1 MSKKPFNWSL
11 YIEKQ
16 TQAILE
22 RLQSC
27 DKILYLEV
35 GGHFLIDN
43 HASRVLPGYIT
54 DSKAQIFQ
62 KLSEYADLS
71 IIFCINAKDLIWDR
85 QLSPKYI
92 SFEKYLFKELASIK
106 DLVKEKESIKIA
118 ITMLSP
124 DFIPPQIRELER
136 ELQSQWYHTYHKYMI
151 DDYPNNINLIL
162 SDQWYWK
169 DDHIPNLWKKSS
181 EKKSLILVA
190 ACASNSGK
198 LNTCLS
204 QLYWDYQIKL
214 QSQYAKFETF
224 PIRNLPLDHPINL
237 SYEAA
242 TADIG
247 DYNMLDPYYTAG
259 ESVNYNRD
267 IEAFEVIKIF
277 SEKIWISPLWEER
290 GWGWGS
296 PTAMWINT
304 AGFCLMED
312 EESKKAITDACRAE
326 IESRLTNYTKL
337 ANSWHGEEDAI
348 EKCKQLLKNF

>member
-1 MSKKPFNWSL
+1 MSKKPFNWPL

-27 DKILYLEV
+27 DKTLYLEV

-43 HASRVLPGYIT
+43 HATRVLPGYIA

-85 QLSPKYI
+85 QFSPKYT
-92 SFEKYLFKELASIK
+92 SFEKYLFKELESIK
-106 DLVKEKESIKIA
+106 DLVKEKKSIKIA

-136 ELQSQWYHTYHKYMI
+136 ELQSQWYRTYHKYMI

-169 DDHIPNLWKKSS
+169 DDHIPNLSKKSS

-214 QSQYAKFETF
+214 ESQYAKFETF

-259 ESVNYNRD
+259 ESTNYNRD
-267 IEAFEVIKIF
+267 IEAFELIKSFTDNSKRITYNLQLP
-277 SEKIWISPLWEER
+277 S
-290 GWGWGS
+290 S
-296 PTAMWINT
+296 PTAMGINT

-312 EESKKAITDACRAE
+312 EESKKVITDACRAE